1 VVVVVVVVDL
11 SNPPLTGEVLVVDV
25 LLVVTLGGLAKAT
38 VANKA
43 PAAAPRVSALA
54 LLAAAASA
62 AAPAPAPASASAS
75 AAAAALY
82 GAAAASA
89 APTSTAAAAAVV
101 R

>member
-1 VVVVVVVVDL
+1 MVVVVVVVDL

-62 AAPAPAPASASAS
+62 AAPAPASAS

>member
-62 AAPAPAPASASAS
+62 AAPAPASASAS